1 MVINGETLVG
11 PLANLLIGFVCSG
24 AKMRGV
30 GRIDTFPS
38 APLLYDSTEEDGHNL
53 MTEIPTILFPAAK
66 DFRIGEL
73 FESLLGLIR

>member
-1 MVINGETLVG
+1 
-11 PLANLLIGFVCSG
+11 
-24 AKMRGV
+24 MRGV

-38 APLLYDSTEEDGHNL
+38 APLLYDSTEKDGHNL